1 MSEIAVQPSPI
12 ENLAEFEN
20 KHSLLAWL
28 SSCDHKQIG
37 VLYLL
42 TALGFFVVGGCEAL
56 FMRIQLAVPNNH
68 FLKPETYDELF
79 TLHGTTM
86 IFLVVVPT
94 LLGLSMYLVP
104 LMIGAR
110 DVAFPRLNALGYW
123 LLLFGGIFIYC
134 SVLFGNAPD
143 MGWFSYAPLSEKP
156 YSSQPGVDFWA
167 LGLLSIGIGTVAAG
181 INLIV
186 TIFTLRAPGVTM
198 KRLPLFAW
206 MTMVNSFLI
215 VIALPALNASLVMLL
230 IDRGLHARF
239 FTPDAGGSPILWQ
252 HFFWSFGHPEVYIMV
267 LPAFGIIS
275 EVIPVFSRKPIFGY
289 GFVAASTVAIA
300 LLSFAVWAHHMFA
313 VGLGHSMD
321 IFFAF
326 GSMLIAVPTGIKI
339 FNWVFT
345 MWGGAI
351 RYTTAMKF
359 AAAFLIEF
367 TIGGLS
373 GVVFAVVPIDWQ
385 LTDTYVIVA
394 HIHYVLFGGTMFAV
408 FAGIYYWWPKMTGH
422 LLSERLGTWH
432 FWTTAIGFNVTFFV
446 QHMLGFAGMTRRI
459 WTYPNMP
466 QWGLLNMISSVGAF
480 LLAGSTLF
488 FFANMLRNRKHGKIA
503 GNNPWEA
510 WTLEWATSSPPPVY
524 NFAQVPP
531 VHGPRPLWDLHHPLQ
546 QDRYLKE
553 RSDDKQRPTA
563 PARSK
568 HSGIEEHE
576 IAEFAGGAG
585 RFLEGLLRKKAL
597 FAVSLFLASE
607 AIFFAC
613 LIAAYVYYTGSS
625 LQGPN
630 AHTVL
635 DPLKT
640 GFYTAC
646 LLASSLTVYM
656 AERALRREK
665 RGLALWLG
673 ATIFLGAVFLYGEM
687 QEYRKLL
694 HENVTVSRDLFG
706 STYYTLTGFHALHV
720 TVGLV
725 LLGTILV
732 ISRRRRMGKRQRT
745 ALQCISSYWHFVD
758 VVWIAVFSVV
768 YLWSTR

>member
-1 MSEIAVQPSPI
+1 MSELAVRPGPI
-12 ENLAEFEN
+12 RDLTDFEE

-42 TALGFFVVGGCEAL
+42 TALGFFIVGGCEAL
-56 FMRIQLAVPNNH
+56 FMRIQLAVPNNL

-123 LLLFGGIFIYC
+123 LLLFGGVFLYSSI
-134 SVLFGNAPD
+134 LFGNAPD

-156 YSSQPGVDFWA
+156 YSSLPGVDFWA
-167 LGLLSIGIGTVAAG
+167 LGLLAIGIGTVAAG

-186 TIFTLRAPGVTM
+186 TILTLRAPGVTM

-215 VIALPALNASLVMLL
+215 VFALPELNASLAMLL

-239 FTPDAGGSPILWQ
+239 FTPDTGGSPILWQ

-326 GSMLIAVPTGIKI
+326 GSMLIAVPTGIKV

-373 GVVFAVVPIDWQ
+373 GVVFAVVPMDWQ

-422 LLSERLGTWH
+422 MLSERLGTWH
-432 FWTTAIGFNVTFFV
+432 FWTTVIGFNVTFFV
-446 QHMLGFAGMTRRI
+446 QHLLGFAGMTRRV
-459 WTYPNMP
+459 WTYPAMP
-466 QWGLLNMISSVGAF
+466 QWGALNMISSIGAF
-480 LLAGSTLF
+480 ALAGSTLF
-488 FFANMLRNRKHGKIA
+488 FFWNMLRSRKHGKIA

-531 VHGPRPLWDLHHPLQ
+531 VHGPRPLWDLHHPNQ
-546 QDRYLKE
+546 QDRYLNK
-553 RSDDKQRPTA
+553 
-563 PARSK
+563 
-568 HSGIEEHE
+568 
-576 IAEFAGGAG
+576 
-585 RFLEGLLRKKAL
+585 
-597 FAVSLFLASE
+597 
-607 AIFFAC
+607 
-613 LIAAYVYYTGSS
+613 
-625 LQGPN
+625 
-630 AHTVL
+630 
-635 DPLKT
+635 
-640 GFYTAC
+640 
-646 LLASSLTVYM
+646 
-656 AERALRREK
+656 
-665 RGLALWLG
+665 
-673 ATIFLGAVFLYGEM
+673 
-687 QEYRKLL
+687 
-694 HENVTVSRDLFG
+694 
-706 STYYTLTGFHALHV
+706 
-720 TVGLV
+720 
-725 LLGTILV
+725 
-732 ISRRRRMGKRQRT
+732 
-745 ALQCISSYWHFVD
+745 
-758 VVWIAVFSVV
+758 
-768 YLWSTR
+768 